1 MPINFAEANEPRLA
15 GWLAASLVYEETGAR
30 LDEAGTAADKHEK
43 GKGKAKRGSDEIVQQ
58 RRARQ

>member
-1 MPINFAEANEPRLA
+1 M
-15 GWLAASLVYEETGAR
+15 VYEETGAR